1 MKHMKTH
8 VKAPPQ
14 ISVAFPAH
22 GSVQLASGS
31 LFANEFRSG
40 AHQHSRPY
48 SSPAKRLLGLLLLH
62 CVRQVWIVM
71 LCEDVCTYSVY
82 LFQGG
87 GRRFFFSVLGKGWL
101 S

>member
-1 MKHMKTH
+1 MEHMKTH

-48 SSPAKRLLGLLLLH
+48 SSPAKTLLGLLLLH
-62 CVRQVWIVM
+62 SVRQVWIVM
-71 LCEDVCTYSVY
+71 LFEDVCIYSVY
-82 LFQGG
+82 LFQEGVIL
-87 GRRFFFSVLGKGWL
+87 FSFREGMVELV
-101 S
+101 